1 MPLWIVFFASGICYL
16 KVMRLIICSLF
27 SIFLAVPAGAESQR
41 FAGCREVFAAQT
53 PPVERLDTIETC
65 RPGRDGASFA
75 VAFAPA
81 RRAPA
86 WAGYSLTRAQALAG
100 SPGRLADFS
109 PDPDLPKDLQARDA
123 DFRRSGFDRGHLVP
137 SAVAGRLSPGAKIAS
152 YWYTNVAAQNPR
164 QNRGLWAQVEAWV
177 RERAKETGE
186 VRVIVGTV
194 FGEHAVP
201 ASIGSGVAVP
211 SHFFLTIFA
220 PGDAK
225 LATLIAE
232 NGPDARA
239 DWRALDDL
247 TPRLKAL
254 EARISELFPAEYRPN
269 VRGELDRAYWAL
281 H

>member
-1 MPLWIVFFASGICYL
+1 
-16 KVMRLIICSLF
+16 MRLCIYSLF
-27 SIFLAVPAGAESQR
+27 SIFLAATAQAEPPR
-41 FAGCREVFAAQT
+41 FAGCREVFAAEI
-53 PPVERLDTIETC
+53 PPIERPDTIETC

-152 YWYTNVAAQNPR
+152 YWYSNVAAQNPNH
-164 QNRGLWAQVEAWV
+164 NRGLWAQVEAWV

-194 FGEHAVP
+194 FDDRIDAP
-201 ASIGSGVAVP
+201 RIGAGVAVP
-211 SHFFLTIFA
+211 SHFFLTIYT

-225 LATLIAE
+225 LATLIAA
-232 NGPDARA
+232 NAPDAAA
-239 DWRALDDL
+239 DWQALDGLDASL
-247 TPRLKAL
+247 RAL
-254 EARISELFPAEYRPN
+254 EARISELLPGERRRE
-269 VRGELDRAYWAL
+269 VRTQLDRGYWGL
-281 H
+281 R

>member
-1 MPLWIVFFASGICYL
+1 
-16 KVMRLIICSLF
+16 MRLLIFSLF
-27 SIFLAVPAGAESQR
+27 NIFLAAPVAAEPAR

-86 WAGYSLTRAQALAG
+86 WAGYSLTRAQALTG

-137 SAVAGRLSPGAKIAS
+137 SAVAGRMSPGAKIAS
-152 YWYTNVAAQNPR
+152 YWYSNVAAQNPNH
-164 QNRGLWAQVEAWV
+164 NRGLWAQVEAWV

-186 VRVIVGTV
+186 IRVIVGTV
-194 FGEHAVP
+194 FDEHAVP
-201 ASIGSGVAVP
+201 TSIGAGVAVP
-211 SHFFLTIFA
+211 SHFFLTVYA

-232 NGPDARA
+232 NGPNATE

-247 TPRLKAL
+247 APRLRAL
-254 EARISELFPAEYRPN
+254 EARISELLPAERRLN
-269 VRGELDRAYWAL
+269 VRGTLDLDYWAL
-281 H
+281 RR